1 MELRIPSFFIFIL
14 QDKFINT
21 NNFIF
26 SLSFSQTGTM
36 NPLWMVHVT
45 TDHIYN
51 HSAFHVHFLNMK
63 GGTELQYSFFFFYS
77 W

>member
-1 MELRIPSFFIFIL
+1 MNINSSLYLISVRMNSPLFFPLRSIAIDHDEMELRIPSFFIFIL

-36 NPLWMVHVT
+36 NPL
-45 TDHIYN
+45 
-51 HSAFHVHFLNMK
+51 
-63 GGTELQYSFFFFYS
+63 
-77 W
+77 

>member
-1 MELRIPSFFIFIL
+1 MNINSSLYLISVRMNSPLFFPLRSFAIDYDEMELRIPSFFIFIL

-36 NPLWMVHVT
+36 NPL
-45 TDHIYN
+45 
-51 HSAFHVHFLNMK
+51 
-63 GGTELQYSFFFFYS
+63 
-77 W
+77 